1 MNVSARSYLSAGVAV
16 LGAGAIALSPVQ
28 PLGATPT
35 PLPQKTI
42 GELAVSLAAAVTPV
56 DPIQNIINVITE
68 SGKNLEVLLNSW
80 SSGLY
85 VDGTLPFP
93 PNTGTCLIGCNG
105 NLGWRTGG
113 YAGGTGLP
121 ILAQLLSNLEV
132 YLSELPDI
140 GTIAGQIFGNIG
152 NAFGAPF
159 EPGTNQEGKVGNIP
173 GFTSNYYN
181 QNVNGVPYFNAPV
194 FGTISQRD
202 VGALLPTL
210 AGDSYASLEPII
222 NFATTPIS
230 GVLVGAIGP
239 IVAPVLA
246 VVNGISNAVALLQES
261 NFQDALIELINIPAN
276 TIGAILNGGQTLDLT
291 PVLGLL
297 GVTLPDTIKSIGL
310 QMGGLLSP
318 GGVAFDSLAAEA
330 SIPNVLDVTV
340 PGLPVGPIGAL
351 AGLTNYVAKSIVVT
365 PPASTASAV
374 AAAASVAA
382 PEAAA
387 AAVEAPAAEAPAV
400 EAPESAAEA
409 VESVAAESAAAS
421 TPVQA
426 AADKDDTATAAPRVG
441 RSGRSAAASSDSGT
455 GASTPKRA
463 GRSAASRAG

>member
-1 MNVSARSYLSAGVAV
+1 MHVSTRSYLSAGVAV

-28 PLGATPT
+28 PLGAAPA
-35 PLPQKTI
+35 PLPQKAI

-56 DPIQNIINVITE
+56 DPIQNIIDVITAT
-68 SGKNLEVLLNSW
+68 GNNLEVLLNDW

-93 PNTGTCLIGCNG
+93 PNTGICLIGCNG

-113 YAGGTGLP
+113 YSGGVGLP
-121 ILAQLLSNLEV
+121 ILAQMLSNLQV

-152 NAFGAPF
+152 NALRAPF
-159 EPGTNQEGKVGNIP
+159 EPGVNQQGRVQNIP
-173 GFTSNYYN
+173 GFTSDYYN
-181 QNVNGVPYFNAPV
+181 QNVNGIQYFNAPV
-194 FGTISQRD
+194 FGTLSQRD
-202 VGALLPTL
+202 VAALLPTL
-210 AGDSYASLEPII
+210 AGDSYASLEPIV

-230 GVLVGAIGP
+230 GVIVGAIGP

-246 VVNGISNAVALLQES
+246 VVDGISNAIALLQES

-276 TIGAILNGGQTLDLT
+276 TIGAVLNGGQTLDLT

-297 GVTLPDTIKSIGL
+297 GVTLPDTITSIGL
-310 QMGGLLSP
+310 KMGGLLSP
-318 GGVAFDSLAAEA
+318 GGVAFDSLAAVA
-330 SIPNVLDVTV
+330 SVPNVLDVTV

-351 AGLTNYVAKSIVVT
+351 ASLTNYVAKSIAVA
-365 PPASTASAV
+365 PPAQTAAAV
-374 AAAASVAA
+374 AAASSVAA

-387 AAVEAPAAEAPAV
+387 PESIADAMDSDAAAET
-400 EAPESAAEA
+400 
-409 VESVAAESAAAS
+409 AAAS
-421 TPVQA
+421 APVEA
-426 AADKDDTATAAPRVG
+426 AAEPDDAAKAAPRVG
-441 RSGRSAAASSDSGT
+441 RSGRSASASDDSGAS
-455 GASTPKRA
+455 ASTPKRA